1 MQHRPAMST
10 LLAVL
15 AATASACVA
24 QSGLIGDQEAPA
36 AQAEAT
42 TPSHDEVAARA
53 TKALGGQKAIDS
65 IQSVYLKIAMA
76 APDPKGT
83 REIFWSRDN
92 GLVVKLSIQG
102 YEAEQGIVGSTGWQ
116 LDPSGRSALLP
127 EAGINESRRSTT
139 QYLFALGIEQFAEFG
154 YERLDEEYEVAGQLD
169 GKPTHRLV
177 YGDGVNGLTTIHHG
191 VESGLPIAIEHVRT
205 RDSLTVTTTFAD
217 WQEIDGVQFFRSGT
231 VNAKPAEG
239 ELPPPTEL
247 DFEIVELNRVDPDRF
262 AIPEEVQ
269 ELLAQRE
276 EERAAAAAS
285 ELAIEDLPP
294 EFQKEATELI
304 EMVKNEGAE
313 SVTAFIE
320 QFGPLTS
327 TMAEG
332 PQRDMLRYVL
342 QELGKDAEGG

>member
-1 MQHRPAMST
+1 MST
-10 LLAVL
+10 LLVVL

-24 QSGLIGDQEAPA
+24 QPGQTDNQEAPA
-36 AQAEAT
+36 EQAQAAI
-42 TPSHDEVAARA
+42 PSHDEVATRA
-53 TKALGGQKAIDS
+53 TRALGGQEAIDS
-65 IQSVYLKIAMA
+65 IQSVYLKIAMS

-116 LDPSGRSALLP
+116 IDPSGRSALLP
-127 EAGINESRRSTT
+127 EAGIKESRRSTT
-139 QYLFALGIEQFAEFG
+139 QYLFALGIEQFAESG
-154 YERLDEEYEVAGQLD
+154 YKRLDEEYEVAGQFD
-169 GKPTHRLV
+169 GEPTHRLV
-177 YGDGVNGLTTIHHG
+177 YGDGMNGLTTMHHD

-205 RDSLTVTTTFAD
+205 TDSLTVTTTFAD
-217 WQEIDGVQFFRSGT
+217 WQEIEGVKFFRSGT

-276 EERAAAAAS
+276 EERAAAASS

-294 EFQKEATELI
+294 ELQKEATELI
-304 EMVKNEGAE
+304 EMVKSQGHE
-313 SVTAFIE
+313 SITAFIE
-320 QFGPLTS
+320 QFGP
-327 TMAEG
+327 MANTLADG
-332 PQRDMLRYVL
+332 PQKDMLQYVI
-342 QELGKDAEGG
+342 QELGKEAEEG